1 MLQPRSDLSPV
12 SLGIAKS
19 AKSPHHAWPYYCTWE
34 SFPMLYLRFSRSCPQ
49 EYLLTALLLILNG
62 LFCQIPHCRQSP
74 PPSPAIR
81 LVSKVPSVT
90 IQSPRPPEVHQSHS
104 SMYLSIPASIPLSW
118 PTGWPV
124 CLPTVWLHISP
135 LLCFV
140 RVGFLAT
147 DNSHD
152 RAPGQRK
159 PLASQQPSSGQS
171 GWYSQPQL
179 VCAVS

>member
-1 MLQPRSDLSPV
+1 MRDLITVHENLFPRRTCS
-12 SLGIAKS
+12 SL
-19 AKSPHHAWPYYCTWE
+19 
-34 SFPMLYLRFSRSCPQ
+34 FSCPH
-49 EYLLTALLLILNG
+49 EYLLTALHHILNG
-62 LFCQIPHCRQSP
+62 LFCQIPHCSQSP
-74 PPSPAIR
+74 PSFPCNSPGFQSS
-81 LVSKVPSVT
+81 LSKN
-90 IQSPRPPEVHQSHS
+90 SPPLPLEVHQSHS
-104 SMYLSIPASIPLSW
+104 SIYLSIPASIPLSW
-118 PTGWPV
+118 PTGWPA

-152 RAPGQRK
+152 RAPGQRE

-179 VCAVS
+179 ACAIS